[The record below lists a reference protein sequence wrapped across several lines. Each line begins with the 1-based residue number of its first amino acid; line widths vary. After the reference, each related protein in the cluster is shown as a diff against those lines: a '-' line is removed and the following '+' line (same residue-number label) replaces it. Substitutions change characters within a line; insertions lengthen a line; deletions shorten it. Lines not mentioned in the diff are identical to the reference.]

1 MLTYQRKIEIL
12 EKDNQRLMEENKK
25 LKEQYSEDLQNAING
40 YKRKE
45 QALLDDIRKLKDKTE
60 KELLDFY
67 KEKQTYEE
75 KMKKYFNLK
84 KPSKLKFHPIMN
96 IKVKK

>member
-25 LKEQYSEDLQNAING
+25 LKEQYSEDLQKAIDE

-45 QALLDDIRKLKDKTE
+45 QRLMDDIRKLKDKTE

-67 KEKQTYEE
+67 KEKQAYEK
-75 KMKKYFNLK
+75 KMKKYFNIK
-84 KPSKLKFHPIMN
+84 KPLKFPKIMDIR
-96 IKVKK
+96 IKK